1 MPPPEYSTAYQTKLE
16 QISEFRRVLQVFSA
30 SLCLSSVVIANISK
44 ETVQVEYEAEYERAL
59 VDVKDELREK
69 EVKTN
74 KKSF

>member
-30 SLCLSSVVIANISK
+30 SLCLSSVVAHISK

-74 KKSF
+74 KKYF